1 MTTAAQRATLA
12 TWARA
17 RLRQELGGPPARPP
31 EGAWAEAP
39 GATFVSLH
47 WPDGELQG
55 CIGTLEARRPIV
67 VDVAANALAA
77 GLDDPRGLRLELPDV
92 ERLEVEVSVLSPLAR
107 VPVTS
112 EAEALRAIRPGVD
125 GLVLK
130 HRGQRGTL
138 LPTVWAQLPE
148 PAAFLAMLRRK
159 AGLPADYWSPDLE
172 LWRYTTEVATDPPRG
187 PR

>member
-1 MTTAAQRATLA
+1 MTAAQRAELA
-12 TWARA
+12 RWARA
-17 RLRQELGGPPARPP
+17 RLRQELGGPTATPP
-31 EGAWAEAP
+31 EGAWTEAP

-47 WPDGELQG
+47 WPHGELQG
-55 CIGTLEARRPIV
+55 CIGTLEPRRPIV

-77 GLDDPRGLRLELPDV
+77 GLDDPRGMRLALPDV
-92 ERLEVEVSVLSPLAR
+92 DHLAIEVSVLSPLTR
-107 VPVTS
+107 IPVTT

-125 GLVLK
+125 GLLLK

-138 LPTVWAQLPE
+138 LPSVWAQLPE

-172 LWRYTTEVATDPPRG
+172 LWRYTTEVATDPAPGAR
-187 PR
+187 

>member
-1 MTTAAQRATLA
+1 MAAAHRAELA
-12 TWARA
+12 RWARA
-17 RLRQELGGPPARPP
+17 RLRQELGGPTATPPA
-31 EGAWAEAP
+31 GAWTEAP

-47 WPDGELQG
+47 WPHGELQG

-77 GLDDPRGLRLELPDV
+77 GLDDPRGARLELADV
-92 ERLEVEVSVLSPLAR
+92 DHLEIEVSVLSPLTR
-107 VPVTS
+107 VPVAS
-112 EAEALRAIRPGVD
+112 EAEARQAIRPGVD
-125 GLVLK
+125 GLLLK

-138 LPTVWAQLPE
+138 LPTVWSQLPE

-159 AGLPADYWSPDLE
+159 AGLPADFWSPDLE

-187 PR
+187 AR